1 MKWRDYHF
9 QRMVDVICKEA
20 VHKIE
25 KQDPENFNADRVDA
39 EIIDKLVSKA
49 HDSAV
54 ESLSNYLFEEDYKTP
69 REELIEKIS
78 SLKDVD
84 PEDRKKLLKDIEEAI
99 SLIKIKDERE

>member
-20 VHKIE
+20 IHKLE
-25 KQDPENFNADRVDA
+25 KHDPENFNADRVDA

-54 ESLSNYLFEEDYKTP
+54 EALGGYLFEVEYKTP
-69 REELIEKIS
+69 REELIERIS
-78 SLKDVD
+78 QLDLNS
-84 PEDRKKLLKDIEEAI
+84 EEQETLLKDIEEEIKKKREDNAI
-99 SLIKIKDERE
+99 